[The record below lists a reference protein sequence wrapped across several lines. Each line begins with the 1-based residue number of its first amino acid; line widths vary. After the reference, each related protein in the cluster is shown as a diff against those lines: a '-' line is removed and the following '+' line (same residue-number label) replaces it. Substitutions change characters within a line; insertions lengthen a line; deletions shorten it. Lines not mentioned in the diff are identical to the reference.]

1 MSQHT
6 LFVCTSCAFDAGQR
20 EHEGQRGGY
29 HLWQRLLEC
38 QGQGQLPPTVRV
50 QPVEC
55 LSACNRFCV
64 FAIASPEKMTLMFG
78 DLPALDSATAI
89 VKFSAQYAASDDGAI
104 PRRDRPALLQKGIL
118 ARIPPALPPQP

>member
-6 LFVCTSCAFDAGQR
+6 LFVCTSCAFAAGQR
-20 EHEGQRGGY
+20 EHLGQRGGY
-29 HLWQRLLEC
+29 HLWQSLLKYQQ
-38 QGQGQLPPTVRV
+38 QGRLPPTLRV

-55 LSACNRFCV
+55 LSACNRFCAI
-64 FAIASPEKMTLMFG
+64 AIASPEKTTLMFG

-89 VKFSAQYAASDDGAI
+89 AQLATQYAASDDGVI

-118 ARIPPALPPQP
+118 ARIPPVLPSQP

>member
-6 LFVCTSCAFDAGQR
+6 LFVCTSCTFTAGQR
-20 EHEGQRGGY
+20 EHLGQRGGY
-29 HLWQRLLEC
+29 HLWQSLLQC
-38 QGQGQLPPTVRV
+38 QQREQLPPNVNV

-55 LSACNRFCV
+55 LSACNRFCAI
-64 FAIASPEKMTLMFG
+64 AIASPAKTTLMFG

-89 VKFSAQYAASDDGAI
+89 VQLAAQYAASDDGVI

-118 ARIPPALPPQP
+118 ARIPPVLPAQS

>member
-6 LFVCTSCAFDAGQR
+6 LFVCTSCAFGAGQR
-20 EHEGQRGGY
+20 EHLGQRGGY
-29 HLWQRLLEC
+29 HLWQSLLQC
-38 QGQGQLPPTVRV
+38 QQQGQLPPTVRI

-64 FAIASPEKMTLMFG
+64 IAIASPQKTTLMFG

-89 VKFSAQYAASDDGAI
+89 VQLATQYAARVDGVI

-118 ARIPPALPPQP
+118 ARIPPVLPA

>member
-6 LFVCTSCAFDAGQR
+6 LFVCTSCVFTAGQR
-20 EHEGQRGGY
+20 EHLGQRGGY
-29 HLWQRLLEC
+29 HLWQSLLKC
-38 QGQGQLPPTVRV
+38 QQQGQLPPTVRV

-55 LSACNRFCV
+55 LSACNRFCTI
-64 FAIASPEKMTLMFG
+64 AIASPEKTTLMFG

-89 VKFSAQYAASDDGAI
+89 VQLTTQYVASGDGAI

-118 ARIPPALPPQP
+118 ARIPPVLPCKR